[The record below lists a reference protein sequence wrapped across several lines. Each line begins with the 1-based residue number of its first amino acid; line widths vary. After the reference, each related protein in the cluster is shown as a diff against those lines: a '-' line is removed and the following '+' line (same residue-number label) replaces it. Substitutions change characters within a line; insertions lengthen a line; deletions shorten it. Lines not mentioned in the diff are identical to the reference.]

1 VGSVWLHKM
10 GGREIGRQPAEIASE
25 QSKKIINMDELK
37 ITAPER
43 SALRVWRAEQISPL
57 RGAG

>member
-1 VGSVWLHKM
+1 M
-10 GGREIGRQPAEIASE
+10 GGREIGRQPTEKARE
-25 QSKKIINMDELK
+25 QSKKIKMDKLK

-43 SALRVWRAEQISPL
+43 SALRVWQAEQIFTL